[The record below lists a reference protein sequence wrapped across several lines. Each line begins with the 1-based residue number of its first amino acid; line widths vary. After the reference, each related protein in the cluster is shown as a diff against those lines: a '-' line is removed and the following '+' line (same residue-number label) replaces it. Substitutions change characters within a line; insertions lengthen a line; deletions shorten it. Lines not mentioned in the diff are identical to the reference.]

1 MSNIVI
7 FMDKEANRAEVVLR
21 LQKATQKS
29 LSDIR
34 SSLASNTPIVEV
46 ELFEGD
52 YDSHAKMLR
61 AVMACMDE
69 LSLGSRI
76 YELPEGETMESCGF
90 VDKCEIT
97 PTVLENILS
106 EADAELDRQLG
117 E

>member
-7 FMDKEANRAEVVLR
+7 FLDQEANRADIVLR
-21 LQKATQKS
+21 LQKVTQKS

-34 SSLASNTPIVEV
+34 SSLSNNTPVIEV
-46 ELFEGD
+46 ELFKGD

-61 AVMACMDE
+61 AVMSCMDE

-76 YELPEGETMESCGF
+76 YELPENETMETCAF

-106 EADAELDRQLG
+106 EADEELDRQFG